1 MKIDFDADKD
11 SVAQARLLV
20 GALSEWLAEQ
30 PEQEPPC
37 GGKALFT
44 YRADHSL
51 DNVRIV
57 MDESE

>member
-1 MKIDFDADKD
+1 MRLDFDANDD
-11 SVAQARLLV
+11 SVAQAYILV
-20 GALSEWLAEQ
+20 GALTEWLAEQ
-30 PEQEPPC
+30 PEQPIR

-57 MDESE
+57 MDEPK